1 MICLDTKMV
10 CNTSST
16 SPFTS
21 ILTSSLESVDLLL
34 KEMNQD
40 PSKLTHDIT
49 QTSMSLSNSPTKPL
63 NFPNPHNSQ
72 GEKEFNSSSDT
83 YTSDPELDQ
92 NLIPNSFK
100 KDTVESNID
109 LLSKNFENDD
119 GKATI
124 MINDSE
130 FSFMG
135 VREEQDQ
142 INAHSE
148 ETYVNTS
155 PSKSIMKKIPSLSPK
170 KNVAFTSSNPEVHH
184 YTFETSKTYSS
195 DDDFETGDHSKQL
208 LTHQWNELEKMSASS
223 SDNESSTPPVPPP
236 HNITNTFQKIFD
248 DKAQLNDTHVD
259 QQTLNELKLN
269 HKRFSN
275 LPLNEKLDIY
285 LSAQDKDQNLNSKT
299 PEELDEHLTN
309 LQNSMKN
316 QTDSHIHDLS
326 LHLQHHN
333 NVENPL
339 DLLAKSSEVE
349 LRSSGSSQS
358 SLQSL
363 GENNRALY
371 SEYDNVPGNQGITL
385 NDGIKGFPDH
395 MVQDLIPS
403 TKEEGYLFIGA
414 PLKNESES
422 EDDVYH
428 DSFDQSY
435 NNTEMSIMNLLNSSS
450 NLNLPVKK
458 EETTDEQVS
467 VKSEPRELSQP
478 QSSSHVKTEPE
489 SGTPFIKPEPK
500 ETIDHEPQVSSDP
513 IRQES
518 VEVKPESIE
527 EFTFQ
532 GDRPVQVKQEPQDDS
547 IEIKTQDGDSFDPV
561 YMKSEPL
568 EAFETTDSFQNMFDN
583 MGDRSLDGSKNDD
596 SNEFDAS
603 EYAVEKIESASYIL
617 TLDARE
623 VKLVQPKP
631 EPESSVNVKS
641 VPSPDT
647 DNHGPAEIPVE
658 KFQELVDTPVEK
670 TQEGANATEKAQEF
684 ADISASS
691 NDGDQ
696 EDNDNITEHELSTL
710 HTHARQQELTTTP
723 FSEKKLE
730 VEENNQ
736 KELVD
741 VSDKF
746 VGRSLA
752 PPRVDEAIDAT
763 QTPSPIKRA
772 LIEKLAAKEHAKD
785 PEPVKGD
792 ISMGDQS
799 ILANS
804 SNIAPHSGAILAA
817 PDTNASFDDYSRQF
831 DIKESFEE
839 SLSAEH
845 EADSK
850 LIDFISIWHSQER
863 KKKLYDNHSH
873 KQVLTY
879 DYHYESSD
887 NKKYQIPSSLQPKV
901 FKEVNVM
908 SRRVVSPGHEDFNVS
923 GFLPE
928 LSEDSGFGK
937 QFNGLVKNGDTTM
950 NLSNY
955 SNVSG
960 NRRSMTPLST
970 KNVLSNIDND
980 PSIIEPPA
988 PKPISKRH
996 TLAPD
1001 YASKYRQQHAEGN
1014 DVKRKQSKFK
1024 VPSFEIKRSNSV
1036 LSPRNQ
1042 YNDIFDI
1049 TEAPTIKSQGM
1060 KTLPSMD
1067 GDDVKKILE
1076 AKRGISQ
1083 EEYSRVK
1090 LKANEK
1096 KRMVVLESTDQYD
1109 SLQQQAS
1116 IHSVGDSTP
1125 IKREAHIRS
1134 ELMKNPT
1141 ALLTKE
1147 KLFDDSSVYLDDS
1160 QHPVASNPNNS
1171 DISGLSSILN
1181 ESYKHTKNIE
1191 SIGFPEPD
1199 PEFVRSPEK
1208 DNYSN
1213 IFKTPPSAMRDMEPN
1228 DTVDKIT
1235 SDAETAA
1242 DLALKYKISNSP
1254 RRPVQGPKLD
1264 GTPKKTGAPIKI
1276 GSPIKLLKQGSSV
1289 TGITLDT
1296 SPVKA
1301 KQGSFKQDT
1310 PVSSNNPFRNDELIN
1325 AKIRDNNKIQSNE
1338 KERIPSTVSV
1348 PSNHTTATHPT
1359 VSSSATLNPDTSHFR
1374 QELRPQA
1381 SGSRNL
1387 SVSLPE
1393 RGKLFFRVVG
1403 FKNIELSD
1411 LRNRGAQF
1419 SISLDNG
1426 VHCIKTPS
1434 YKLDNNNI
1442 SIGKEF
1448 ELTVADSL
1456 EFILTM
1462 KIAYEKP
1469 RGKLVEVRERKV
1481 VKSRNRFSRMFGS
1494 KDIISTTRFVPQEV
1508 EDAWANKFAQDGSF
1522 ARCYIDLDQ
1531 YETQITGKAANF
1543 NLTCFNEWESVFDK
1557 SKNQVVK
1564 LKPYRIGQLEVKM
1577 LFVPRTDAHEI
1588 LPSSIKSAQE
1598 SIGDLLQEA
1607 NFNYEGYLHQEGG
1620 DCEIWKRR
1628 FFKLH
1633 GTSLIAHSE
1642 YSHKTRAKINL
1653 AKVVE
1658 IIYVD
1663 KENLQRSPQNYR
1675 NFSDIL
1681 LVEHAFKIKF
1691 ANGEIIDF
1699 GAPNKK
1705 EKDEWISII
1714 EKIVYRNKFR
1724 RQPWVKLMI
1733 EDQYNTALNRTNG
1746 NDIAP

>member
-1 MICLDTKMV
+1 MSLLR
-10 CNTSST
+10 
-16 SPFTS
+16 S
-21 ILTSSLESVDLLL
+21 ILTPSLESVDLLL

-49 QTSMSLSNSPTKPL
+49 QSSMSLSNSPTKPL

-83 YTSDPELDQ
+83 YTSDAELDQ
-92 NLIPNSFK
+92 NLIPSSFK
-100 KDTVESNID
+100 KDTVESNVD
-109 LLSKNFENDD
+109 LLSKNFETDD

-130 FSFMG
+130 FSFVG
-135 VREEQDQ
+135 VASPERYQQDH
-142 INAHSE
+142 IITNLE

-155 PSKSIMKKIPSLSPK
+155 PSKSIMKKVPSMSPK

-195 DDDFETGDHSKQL
+195 EDDFESGDHSKQL
-208 LTHQWNELEKMSASS
+208 LAHQWNELEKMSASS

-269 HKRFSN
+269 HKKFSN

-285 LSAQDKDQNLNSKT
+285 LSAQDKDQDLNTKT

-309 LQNSMKN
+309 LQNSMKD

-333 NVENPL
+333 TVENPL

-371 SEYDNVPGNQGITL
+371 SEYDSVSGNQGITL

-414 PLKNESES
+414 PLKHESES

-450 NLNLPVKK
+450 NLNLLDKK
-458 EETTDEQVS
+458 EENTNEQVS
-467 VKSEPRELSQP
+467 IKSEPQEPAQLP
-478 QSSSHVKTEPE
+478 SSSHIKAEPE
-489 SGTPFIKPEPK
+489 SDTPFIKPEPK
-500 ETIDHEPQVSSDP
+500 ETIEYEPEVSTDP
-513 IRQES
+513 IGQKS
-518 VEVKPESIE
+518 VEVKPEPTE

-532 GDRPVQVKQEPQDDS
+532 GDEPVQVKQEPQDES
-547 IEIKTQDGDSFDPV
+547 IEIKTQNGDSFDLV

-568 EAFETTDSFQNMFDN
+568 EAFEATDSFQNMFDN
-583 MGDRSLDGSKNDD
+583 MGSGSVDNSKNDD
-596 SNEFDAS
+596 SNDFDAS

-617 TLDARE
+617 SLDARD

-631 EPESSVNVKS
+631 EPESSVIDKS
-641 VPSPDT
+641 VPSPET
-647 DNHGPAEIPVE
+647 DNQV
-658 KFQELVDTPVEK
+658 KDRTSM
-670 TQEGANATEKAQEF
+670 EKAQENSETLVNKSEVN
-684 ADISASS
+684 AEVVEKAQAYDISASS

-696 EDNDNITEHELSTL
+696 EDNDITEHELSTI

-723 FSEKKLE
+723 FSEKQLE
-730 VEENNQ
+730 VAEDNENDENAS
-736 KELVD
+736 VN
-741 VSDKF
+741 VSDEF

-763 QTPSPIKRA
+763 EVPSPIKRA
-772 LIEKLAAKEHAKD
+772 LLEKRAVATKERAKD
-785 PEPVKGD
+785 PESSKGD
-792 ISMGDQS
+792 ISIEDQS

-804 SNIAPHSGAILAA
+804 SNIAPQPGAILAV

-831 DIKESFEE
+831 DNKDSFEE

-863 KKKLYDNHSH
+863 KKKLYENHSD
-873 KQVLTY
+873 KQVPTY
-879 DYHYESSD
+879 CHYESSD

-928 LSEDSGFGK
+928 LSQDSGFGK

-1001 YASKYRQQHAEGN
+1001 YASKYRQQHGEGSE
-1014 DVKRKQSKFK
+1014 VKVKHKQSKFK

-1042 YNDIFDI
+1042 YNDIFEI

-1116 IHSVGDSTP
+1116 IHSTGDSTP

-1147 KLFDDSSVYLDDS
+1147 KLFDDSSIYLDDS

-1181 ESYKHTKNIE
+1181 ESYKQTKNIE

-1213 IFKTPPSAMRDMEPN
+1213 IFKTPPSEMRNTESN
-1228 DTVDKIT
+1228 DAVDKVT

-1242 DLALKYKISNSP
+1242 DLALKYKIANSP

-1264 GTPKKTGAPIKI
+1264 GTPKKNGAPIKI
-1276 GSPIKLLKQGSSV
+1276 GSPIKLLKQGTSV
-1289 TGITLDT
+1289 TGVTLDT

-1301 KQGSFKQDT
+1301 KQGSLKQDSDIKT
-1310 PVSSNNPFRNDELIN
+1310 PVSSSNPFRADELIN
-1325 AKIRDNNKIQSNE
+1325 AKIRDNSKIQPNE
-1338 KERIPSTVSV
+1338 EERMPSTVSV
-1348 PSNHTTATHPT
+1348 PSNHTTATQPT
-1359 VSSSATLNPDTSHFR
+1359 LSSSATLNPDTSHFR

-1381 SGSRNL
+1381 SGRNL

-1426 VHCIKTPS
+1426 VHCIKTPG

-1462 KIAYEKP
+1462 KISYEKP

-1494 KDIISTTRFVPQEV
+1494 KDIISTTRFVPQEI

-1577 LFVPRTDAHEI
+1577 LFVPRTDAHEV

-1675 NFSDIL
+1675 DFSDIL

-1733 EDQYNTALNRTNG
+1733 ENQYNTALNRTNG
-1746 NDIAP
+1746 NDAAF